1 MKTTATTALST
12 NVTFAN
18 AQQFA
23 SWISNRLGRSQVI
36 KLNKRSGSERL
47 DMLMHEIV
55 MYSKGDEIAFEYDNA
70 AYGLQWAINTG
81 RCNAETVLAIRAMN
95 CRQLSMLVHELMT
108 KCENSGEYARYLM
121 QKQQKGKLAKPVAKK
136 AAKTKKQAAVC
147 VASVVEPIESKESD
161 NATVALDN
169 GIVVYRYNIA
179 TTSFIKYMVYEP
191 YKGHSGLTYTKEF
204 GKLGDVTTRPISQDI
219 KDLRSGSVERCNA
232 VDEHYA
238 SLKVLQEQYIRQAFR
253 EDFV

>member
-1 MKTTATTALST
+1 MKTTVTTALST
-12 NVTFAN
+12 NSVFAN

-23 SWISNRLGRSQVI
+23 SWVSNRLGRSQVI

-81 RCNAETVLAIRAMN
+81 RCNAETVLAVRTMN
-95 CRQLSMLVHELMT
+95 TRQLSMLVHELMT
-108 KCENSGEYARYLM
+108 KCNNIGEYARYLM
-121 QKQQKGKLAKPVAKK
+121 QKQLNGKLAKPAKK
-136 AAKTKKQAAVC
+136 APKAKKQALVC
-147 VASVVEPIESKESD
+147 VAPAENAVENKELD
-161 NATVALDN
+161 NAAVALDN

-219 KDLRSGSVERCNA
+219 KDLRLGSVERCNA

-238 SLKVLQEQYIRQAFR
+238 SLRALKEQYIHQAFGKSLG
-253 EDFV
+253 